1 MQLTENQQN
10 LAKAYGKRVLN
21 KELYKRGAIPKA
33 LYDIAAEKLIL
44 EIDRLDKICY
54 NESIIHTKA
63 V

>member
-10 LAKAYGKRVLN
+10 LANAYGKRVLN

-33 LYDIAAEKLIL
+33 LYDIATEKLIL
-44 EIDRLDKICY
+44 EIDRLDKTCS
-54 NESIIHTKA
+54 NESIMHKKA